1 MCLLQGIFLSTDLNL
16 QLTYNYKILFN
27 LLQFTTILVVINPL
41 FDNFWL
47 NFV

>member
-27 LLQFTTILVVINPL
+27 LLQFTTILVVKI
-41 FDNFWL
+41 
-47 NFV
+47 